1 MPDMFIHNFDDMKVK
16 FLGARTGKSGGF
28 LAEDHRE
35 NLQGKRTRKSFP
47 QGEQEPELLV
57 ERRVR
62 AAPGGDSQ
70 EEEISKE
77 S

>member
-1 MPDMFIHNFDDMKVK
+1 MRIPRRRSQRK
-16 FLGARTGKSGGF
+16 LARY
-28 LAEDHRE
+28 
-35 NLQGKRTRKSFP
+35 RTRKFFP

-57 ERRVR
+57 ERRDR

-70 EEEISKE
+70 EEEISTE